1 MTHHGDTGVDVDS
14 SDAVPRAASGTA
26 FELDAAD
33 AKLLTEIGFLAAYQG
48 DVTRADAVF
57 DALASIRP
65 GRAYPWVG
73 KTLARLHVGRANE
86 AVVFLEN
93 VLITDKEE
101 AAVLQAW
108 RGFALQLSGHA
119 KQARRLL
126 ETLAKGTGPGPDLA
140 RSLLGSPEGS

>member
-1 MTHHGDTGVDVDS
+1 MDS
-14 SDAVPRAASGTA
+14 TEVGIELDDAVPQARSATA

-73 KTLARLHVGRANE
+73 KTLARFHAGRPDE
-86 AVVFLEN
+86 AVAFLER
-93 VLITDKEE
+93 VQITDQEE
-101 AAVLQAW
+101 SAVLQAW

-119 KQARRLL
+119 QQARTLL
-126 ETLAKGTGPGPDLA
+126 EKIAQGTGPGPDLA